1 MKRVNIFHLLLSVL
15 IVSLTFSS
23 CKKDKKA
30 IYGINDVNIEQNSA
44 NKDHLKSTTEFISIA
59 YSDIF
64 GTVIATDKLSDLS
77 TMYMAFG
84 DKKLI
89 EEMVIKN
96 FLNEPTIQI
105 PTLDRTSES
114 TIQNFVTDGYKK
126 LFNRTPDEYELWFV
140 TDMIQKDTALTAELI
155 YFSFMTAN
163 EYRYY

>member
-1 MKRVNIFHLLLSVL
+1 MKKIIFLLSVL
-15 IVSLTFSS
+15 TLVS
-23 CKKDKKA
+23 CKKEKKA
-30 IYGINDVNIEQNSA
+30 VYGLNDVNISQNSA

-64 GTVIATDKLSDLS
+64 GTVITTDKLADLS
-77 TMYMAFG
+77 TMYRAFG

-96 FLNEPTIQI
+96 FLNESTIQI
-105 PTLDRTSES
+105 PQIDRTSEI
-114 TIQNFVTDGYKK
+114 TIQNFVSNSYKK

-140 TDMIQKDTALTAELI
+140 ADMILKDDALTAELI
-155 YFSFMTAN
+155 YFSLMTAN

>member
-1 MKRVNIFHLLLSVL
+1 MRNIVLIFSVL
-15 IVSLTFSS
+15 ILFS
-23 CKKDKKA
+23 CKKEKNV
-30 IYGINDVNIEQNSA
+30 IYQLNDVTIEQNSA

-64 GTVIATDKLSDLS
+64 GTVIPTNKLADL
-77 TMYMAFG
+77 TTIYKGFG

-105 PTLDRTSES
+105 PQIDRSSMS
-114 TIQNFVTDGYKK
+114 TINNFVTDAYKK
-126 LFNRTPDEYELWFV
+126 LYNRNPDEYELWFV
-140 TDMIQKDTALTAELI
+140 ADLITKDDDLTAELV
-155 YFSFMTAN
+155 YYSLMTSN